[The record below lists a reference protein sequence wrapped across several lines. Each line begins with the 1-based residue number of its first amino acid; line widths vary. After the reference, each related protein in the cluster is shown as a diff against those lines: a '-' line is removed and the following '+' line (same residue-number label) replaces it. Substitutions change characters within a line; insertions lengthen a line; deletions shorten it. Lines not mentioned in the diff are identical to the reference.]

1 MSRIITLLFRR
12 DPSRDRLS
20 DQCQFEGYRPLWP
33 DGRPVALGVDAL
45 CKHGTR
51 LLGLG
56 KYLVG
61 CDEKLVR
68 LVCMPLSG
76 REDNLNRIPG
86 HRVRR
91 FYLLREGQGGRL
103 HFMDGTPTTATFE
116 LGRDEPSV
124 LNWLGLPGLADGEVQ
139 WFDLA
144 AMAVESP
151 TGGRACSSEMSSPE
165 RAQLRPVT
173 STDRLVPRPQMS

>member
-12 DPSRDRLS
+12 DPSRDR
-20 DQCQFEGYRPLWP
+20 QIETCQFEGYRPLWP

-68 LVCMPLSG
+68 LVCMPLTG
-76 REDNLNRIPG
+76 RDDNLNRIPG

-116 LGRDEPSV
+116 LDRDEPSV

-144 AMAVESP
+144 AMAVETAAGSRPCP
-151 TGGRACSSEMSSPE
+151 TDHLNSD
-165 RAQLRPVT
+165 RAQVRHATVA
-173 STDRLVPRPQMS
+173 DRLVARPQMS

>member
-12 DPSRDRLS
+12 DPTRDR
-20 DQCQFEGYRPLWP
+20 QCEIGHFEGYEALWP
-33 DGRPVALGVDAL
+33 DGRPVTLGLDAL
-45 CKHGTR
+45 CKHGQR

-56 KYLVG
+56 KYLAG
-61 CDEKLVR
+61 CEEKLVR
-68 LVCMPLSG
+68 LVCMPLAG
-76 REDNLNRIPG
+76 RDDNLNRIPG

-116 LGRDEPSV
+116 IGRDEPRV
-124 LNWLGLPGLADGEVQ
+124 LHWLGLPGLADGEIQ

-144 AMAVESP
+144 AMAVETPVLSP
-151 TGGRACSSEMSSPE
+151 PASVPCTSEHSVTPASGFRTRASVS
-165 RAQLRPVT
+165 
-173 STDRLVPRPQMS
+173 